1 MRTSKR
7 TISIS
12 KIVIVISSHD
22 EWIFTCLSGNII
34 ISCEDICICGV
45 AFGFVITSYQDSWV
59 MSWISIVGAS
69 EREITLGCF
78 AIIFSLCCGKY
89 FSLKV
94 NDSVL
99 IGERDFVAIGW
110 ISTIL
115 RGRGLYSLTGKDDFL
130 NTLDGIWG
138 VRHDRSRLRSS
149 YESSC
154 DQSKCRDAK
163 NFGFCDRHDDLV

>member
-1 MRTSKR
+1 M
-7 TISIS
+7 IFIW
-12 KIVIVISSHD
+12 ISSHN
-22 EWIFTCLSGNII
+22 ERLITSILGNIA

-45 AFGFVITSYQDSWV
+45 AFGFVIISYQDSWV
-59 MSWISIVGAS
+59 LSLIAIVGSS
-69 EREITLGCF
+69 EGEITLGCF
-78 AIIFSLCCGKY
+78 AIIFPLCCGKY

-99 IGERDFVAIGW
+99 IGESDFVAIGW

-115 RGRGLYSLTGKDDFL
+115 RGRGLDSLTGKDDFL
-130 NTLDGIWG
+130 DALDGIWG
-138 VRHDRSRLRSS
+138 VRHDRSRLWSS

-163 NFGFCDRHDDLV
+163 NFGFCDRHDDLG